1 MPQVTRLESVD
12 AAHPDT
18 VALLAGPL
26 VLMRID
32 PIPGNAVVSRER
44 LLAARRISHG
54 AHEWQASTPGEPVR
68 LKPFLDIDAETYS
81 AYQSV
86 SPS

>member
-1 MPQVTRLESVD
+1 MRLESVD
-12 AAHPDT
+12 AQHRDT

-26 VLMRID
+26 VLMRVD
-32 PIPGNAVVSRER
+32 PGLNNAPISREH
-44 LLAARRISHG
+44 LLAVRRFSQR
-54 AHEWQASTPGEPVR
+54 AHEWQASTPAGLFK
-68 LKPFLDIDAETYS
+68 LKPFLDIEAETYS